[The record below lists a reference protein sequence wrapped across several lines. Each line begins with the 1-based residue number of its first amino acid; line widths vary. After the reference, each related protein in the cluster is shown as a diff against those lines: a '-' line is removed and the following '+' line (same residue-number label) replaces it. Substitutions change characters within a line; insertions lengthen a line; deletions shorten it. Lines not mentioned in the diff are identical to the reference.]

1 MCLFNCCCFATVA
14 VALVVV
20 GGGGGAAAVYLRY
33 KGKKEATVL
42 IVTNVERATNVKH
55 QNFHT
60 LTHPHS

>member
-14 VALVVV
+14 VV
-20 GGGGGAAAVYLRY
+20 GGGAAVAVYHRY

-55 QNFHT
+55 KNFHT